1 MTKSGDRECFWG
13 LVEVSTFFITFSTY
27 QFINWLSNPKLFFNC
42 VFVFQ
47 VQPLRNLISYLKMKE
62 AAGVIAINYSDD
74 QHVEHQRVLYCF
86 PPCDFVTDLVKI
98 FFDIFA
104 AHILESSLNVL
115 F

>member
-1 MTKSGDRECFWG
+1 
-13 LVEVSTFFITFSTY
+13 
-27 QFINWLSNPKLFFNC
+27 
-42 VFVFQ
+42 
-47 VQPLRNLISYLKMKE
+47 MKE